1 MRLVKI
7 STPEGK
13 AEEVARLAVESG
25 IPEATIQRFDSY
37 GGDGT
42 RRPKEAVDVKTSTPA
57 AERFIEAVMTAPFFD
72 PEEYSIEVRQPR
84 SVVTKESVQ
93 AVTWPISIPSL
104 DLFEELWQF
113 SHVTPSFILRMFI
126 GAALLSFGMIK
137 LNLLL
142 MIAGLLFI
150 PFLPMLLAMGF
161 GTLTR
166 EWRLVRQGAFAAATA
181 TGLIIAGGAV
191 VALLTGK
198 PSEFD
203 EFAPTLTTLLI
214 SLAVGVAAG
223 LATADD
229 VGRRELIG
237 LAATA
242 QMALIPAWFGISLVY
257 GFSSGA
263 TPPPSVRVLNFFV
276 AAAAIVVTSI
286 VTYNLLGMRGEGL
299 RRYTQRD
306 GG

>member
-7 STPEGK
+7 STPDGK
-13 AEEVARLAVESG
+13 GEDIARLAVGAG
-25 IPEATIQRFDSY
+25 IPEATIQRFETY
-37 GGDGT
+37 GADGS

-57 AERFIEAVMTAPFFD
+57 AEKFIEAVMTAPFFD
-72 PEEYSIEVRQPR
+72 PEEYSIDVRQPR
-84 SVVTKESVQ
+84 SVVTKESVR
-93 AVTWPISIPSL
+93 AVTWSISVPSL

-126 GAALLSFGMIK
+126 GAALLSYGMVK

-150 PFLPMLLAMGF
+150 PFLPMLLAVGF
-161 GTLTR
+161 GALTK
-166 EWRLVRQGAFAAATA
+166 EWRLVRQGAFAAAVA
-181 TGLIIAGGAV
+181 TGLIVAGGAV

-223 LATADD
+223 LATGDD

-257 GFSSGA
+257 GFSSAA
-263 TPPPSVRVLNFFV
+263 TPAPAVRVLNFFV
-276 AAAAIVVTSI
+276 AAAAILVTSM
-286 VTYNLLGMRGEGL
+286 VTYHLLGMRGEGL